1 MPKYNPNSRFSDCW
15 ASMGNITFYHRDGQC
30 YFRKKA
36 VCDYPGTSGQ
46 TIVADVHRRA
56 LAAWRT
62 LDRETQLLW
71 GEYAED
77 VPSSRPPFDKTSHIT
92 GHNLFVS
99 AYHGFA
105 QLGNEHIPVPMRR
118 SPFPDITVE
127 IVCASDDGTGDLDLN
142 VSVMCGQVMEAG
154 RYRLAMKLQLTLP
167 ASGCNPGLMRNVIA
181 LENCSGDDS
190 MVSFHIPEYCDVW
203 NVKSNECAIFYRY
216 FLIDTK
222 TGFRGNIQ
230 RGKGVYEIL
239 FDVK

>member
-1 MPKYNPNSRFSDCW
+1 M
-15 ASMGNITFYHRDGQC
+15 
-30 YFRKKA
+30 
-36 VCDYPGTSGQ
+36 CDYPGTPRQ
-46 TIVADVHRRA
+46 TRVADVHRRA

-71 GEYAED
+71 GEYAKD

-105 QLGNEHIPVPMRR
+105 QLGNEHIPLPMRR
-118 SPFPDITVE
+118 SPFPDITAE
-127 IVCASDDGTGDLDLN
+127 IVCASDDGTGGLDLN
-142 VSVMCGQVMEAG
+142 MSVKCGQIMEAG

-167 ASGCNPGLMRNVIA
+167 ASGCNPGLMRNEIA

-190 MVSFHIPEYCDVW
+190 MESFHIPEDCDVW
-203 NVKSNECAIFYRY
+203 NVQSNECAIFYRY
-216 FLIDTK
+216 FLIDAK

-230 RGKGVYEIL
+230 KGKGVYEIL

>member
-1 MPKYNPNSRFSDCW
+1 M
-15 ASMGNITFYHRDGQC
+15 
-30 YFRKKA
+30 
-36 VCDYPGTSGQ
+36 CDYPGTPRQ
-46 TIVADVHRRA
+46 TRVADVHRRA

-71 GEYAED
+71 GEYAKD

-105 QLGNEHIPVPMRR
+105 QLGNEHIPLPMRR
-118 SPFPDITVE
+118 SPFPDITAE
-127 IVCASDDGTGDLDLN
+127 IVCASDDGM
-142 VSVMCGQVMEAG
+142 SVKCGQIMEAG

-167 ASGCNPGLMRNVIA
+167 ASGCNPGLMRNEIA

-203 NVKSNECAIFYRY
+203 NVQSNECAIFYRY
-216 FLIDTK
+216 FLIDAK

-230 RGKGVYEIL
+230 KGKGVYEIL